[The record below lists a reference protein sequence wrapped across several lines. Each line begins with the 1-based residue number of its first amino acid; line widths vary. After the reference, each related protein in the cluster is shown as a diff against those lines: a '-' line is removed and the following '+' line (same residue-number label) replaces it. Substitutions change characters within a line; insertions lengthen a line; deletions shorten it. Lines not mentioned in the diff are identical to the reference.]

1 MKVVLALL
9 VIPLILAPAAQGD
22 TGDDAFLETLRASG
36 IHIKNSNA
44 TIAASHV
51 ACMAFDQGQSYL
63 SVTNVIENST
73 GLDDWQSGFFVG
85 DAIASYCPEYKGLV
99 P

>member
-36 IHIKNSNA
+36 IHIKNR
-44 TIAASHV
+44 
-51 ACMAFDQGQSYL
+51 
-63 SVTNVIENST
+63 
-73 GLDDWQSGFFVG
+73 
-85 DAIASYCPEYKGLV
+85 
-99 P
+99 